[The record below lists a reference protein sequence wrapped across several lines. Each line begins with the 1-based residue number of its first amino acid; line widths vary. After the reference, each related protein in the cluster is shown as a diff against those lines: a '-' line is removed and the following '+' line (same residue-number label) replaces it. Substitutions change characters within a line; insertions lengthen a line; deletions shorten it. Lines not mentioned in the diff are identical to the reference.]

1 MGFPRQEY
9 WSGLLSFSTWS
20 SRPKDGTW
28 VSCIDRWFFTTEPPR
43 EPWRLL
49 GVAKSDSFTKDGALR
64 PQFSFDVGFAWTFT
78 RQTHFWKC
86 LAVLFLIIW
95 GYSTF
100 SPFTFP
106 HSFSPHL
113 SHLFENS
120 YSDRCEMIAQCS
132 FDLHFSENKW
142 CWTSFHV
149 GYLYVFSGKMSIQI
163 LSSFFNQTVI
173 CLVSGF
179 FVFSYWVA
187 WTFYIF

>member
-1 MGFPRQEY
+1 MDIDKYPEVD
-9 WSGLLSFSTWS
+9 LLDHMVVSFLMF
-20 SRPKDGTW
+20 W
-28 VSCIDRWFFTTEPPR
+28 VTSIVFSILSAPIYSPTNSVQRSCFLHIFTNN
-43 EPWRLL
+43 
-49 GVAKSDSFTKDGALR
+49 
-64 PQFSFDVGFAWTFT
+64 FSF
-78 RQTHFWKC
+78 
-86 LAVLFLIIW
+86 
-95 GYSTF
+95 
-100 SPFTFP
+100 
-106 HSFSPHL
+106 
-113 SHLFENS
+113 LFENS